1 MQIID
6 SGSYGTNNDYS
17 TLPNSVLGEAF
28 EYSEID
34 LPEPEKLQ
42 RCCNDPSFVS
52 FHFRINVSSEV
63 LDLTTISQK
72 KLK

>member
-6 SGSYGTNNDYS
+6 SGSYGTKYS
-17 TLPNSVLGEAF
+17 IVPNSVLGEAF

-42 RCCNDPSFVS
+42 RCCNDPLS
-52 FHFRINVSSEV
+52 HFILE
-63 LDLTTISQK
+63 
-72 KLK
+72 

>member
-42 RCCNDPSFVS
+42 RCCNDPLS
-52 FHFRINVSSEV
+52 HFILE
-63 LDLTTISQK
+63 
-72 KLK
+72 